1 MSNVWDELAGVRASL
16 CWVVLQAMAWQR
28 GNPHHDPQTG
38 QFTTA
43 GGGGSAAPVH
53 VQNVQLSRHAF
64 QRMKERRKFQSVHAA
79 LQQLRQVSVPNG
91 EWHMAVRRGNKV
103 DCYLAGNDG
112 VVKTVL
118 GGWYNSAKLGGVAV
132 GG

>member
-43 GGGGSAAPVH
+43 GGAGGAGTAH

-79 LQQLRQVSVPNG
+79 LQQLQQVSVPNG
-91 EWHMAVRRGNKV
+91 DWHMA
-103 DCYLAGNDG
+103 LTTSHA
-112 VVKTVL
+112 
-118 GGWYNSAKLGGVAV
+118 
-132 GG
+132 